1 MAKAELVDK
10 LDIVCQ
16 YIRNCD
22 KPFGGIQVVFVG
34 DFMQLPPVFKGFE
47 EQEFAFESQ
56 AWRDAKIITVH
67 LTEIVRQHSEPHF
80 AKFLNDIRLGNPCD
94 YALLDSCVDRVFPDD
109 GIQPVKLFCKNLDV
123 DFFNKKELSKIKS
136 QSKTYY
142 AIDSGSEAWK
152 KFFDKN
158 CQSPAALEL
167 KIGAQVILLKNLDIE
182 MGLVN
187 GSVGIVNKLYE
198 DTVEVKFITGV
209 FTIEPFDWEIKQNEL
224 NPLTNEMQKKVV
236 AKRRQLPLRLAWA
249 LTVHK
254 AQGAT
259 LDRADIDVGEAFA
272 CGQVYVSLSR
282 VRTLGSLRVKK
293 FNPDRIMVN
302 EKCMNFYKKR
312 EQEIAE
318 QDEWYES
325 EKKEEP
331 SYEI

>member
-1 MAKAELVDK
+1 
-10 LDIVCQ
+10 
-16 YIRNCD
+16 
-22 KPFGGIQVVFVG
+22 
-34 DFMQLPPVFKGFE
+34 
-47 EQEFAFESQ
+47 
-56 AWRDAKIITVH
+56 
-67 LTEIVRQHSEPHF
+67 
-80 AKFLNDIRLGNPCD
+80 
-94 YALLDSCVDRVFPDD
+94 
-109 GIQPVKLFCKNLDV
+109 V

-198 DTVEVKFITGV
+198 DTVEVTFITGV